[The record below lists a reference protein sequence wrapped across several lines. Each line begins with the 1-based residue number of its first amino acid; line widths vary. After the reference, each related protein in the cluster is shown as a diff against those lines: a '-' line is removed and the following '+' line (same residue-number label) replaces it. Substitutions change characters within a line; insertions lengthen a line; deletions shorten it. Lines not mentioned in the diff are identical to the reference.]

1 MALAGGIEGMR
12 TGLARLGVIAV
23 LTVGLA
29 GCQTIADLDP
39 TGLLSEDTSTPD
51 LAGIPN
57 APAVPDTD
65 RDVASSLTAAGVQ
78 AQYSADA
85 LRAGTEAAA
94 PAPGAAQPMSPQV
107 AQALAAPPTSN
118 STAANDAPP
127 SAAAPSAAA
136 PSAAPPPVA
145 SNLPPSAA
153 APAPIPVQGNAVA
166 AVAPPPAPI
175 PVAGNAAPAAQ
186 MASAAPVSRA
196 VPPPPGAEPAV
207 PAVPPAGAIR
217 STIMAPPVVS
227 DAALGF
233 KPSAAPALDPS
244 VSNFVSAPI
253 LSRYR
258 QTAAR
263 SGSGGVAAVAAV
275 PGAASSG
282 SVITNL
288 DAQPTS
294 AVAAI
299 AARNGGVPPT
309 AVVYFPG
316 DGTALSAAART
327 QVRAAAAAFKAAGG
341 TGTIRVV
348 GHASSR
354 TPNMSVERHLQV
366 IFEKSQG
373 RANAVARELMNQGV
387 PADRVR
393 IDAVGDSQPVYYE
406 SMPRGEEGNRRA
418 EIYLQG

>member
-1 MALAGGIEGMR
+1 MR
-12 TGLARLGVIAV
+12 TGITRHIVGLGARLGVVAV
-23 LTVGLA
+23 LAVGLS

-39 TGLLSEDTSTPD
+39 TGLLAEETPD
-51 LAGIPN
+51 LADIPN
-57 APAVPDTD
+57 APAVPDTE
-65 RDVASSLTAAGVQ
+65 RDVASSLSAAGVQ

-85 LRAGTEAAA
+85 LRAGTEAVA
-94 PAPGAAQPMSPQV
+94 PAPGAAAPMSPQV
-107 AQALAAPPTSN
+107 AQALAAPPS
-118 STAANDAPP
+118 SDAPPSASAVAPAAAPVSAPITTNDAPP
-127 SAAAPSAAA
+127 SASAVPPTAA
-136 PSAAPPPVA
+136 
-145 SNLPPSAA
+145 
-153 APAPIPVQGNAVA
+153 APIPVQGNAA
-166 AVAPPPAPI
+166 SAAPPIA
-175 PVAGNAAPAAQ
+175 VSGNAAPAVQ
-186 MASAAPVSRA
+186 MASAAPSRPFA
-196 VPPPPGAEPAV
+196 PPPGAEPAV

-217 STIMAPPVVS
+217 STIMAQAPVS

-233 KPSAAPALDPS
+233 KPSTAPALDAS

-263 SGSGGVAAVAAV
+263 TGGTAVAAV
-275 PGAASSG
+275 PGGASG
-282 SVITNL
+282 SVVTNL

-299 AARNGGVPPT
+299 AARNGGVAPN

-316 DGTALSAAART
+316 DGVALSAAART

-354 TPNMSVERHLQV
+354 TPNMSVERHLRV

-418 EIYLQG
+418 EIYVQS

>member
-1 MALAGGIEGMR
+1 MLA
-12 TGLARLGVIAV
+12 
-23 LTVGLA
+23 VGLS

-39 TGLLSEDTSTPD
+39 TGLLSEETPD
-51 LAGIPN
+51 LADLPN
-57 APAVPDTD
+57 APAVPDTE
-65 RDVASSLTAAGVQ
+65 RDVASSLNAAGVQ

-85 LRAGTEAAA
+85 LRAGTEAVA
-94 PAPGAAQPMSPQV
+94 PAPGAAAPVSPQV
-107 AQALAAPPTSN
+107 AQALAAPPS
-118 STAANDAPP
+118 ANDAPP
-127 SAAAPSAAA
+127 SAA

-145 SNLPPSAA
+145 VNDAPPSASAVPPA
-153 APAPIPVQGNAVA
+153 AAPIPVQGNAA
-166 AVAPPPAPI
+166 AAPPP
-175 PVAGNAAPAAQ
+175 PVAAAPAPPIAVSGNAAPAVQ
-186 MASAAPVSRA
+186 TASAAPSRPVA
-196 VPPPPGAEPAV
+196 PPPGAEPAV
-207 PAVPPAGAIR
+207 PAVAPAGAIR
-217 STIMAPPVVS
+217 STIMAQAPMS

-233 KPSAAPALDPS
+233 KPSTAPALDAS

-258 QTAAR
+258 ATAPR
-263 SGSGGVAAVAAV
+263 SSGTAVAGAAV
-275 PGAASSG
+275 PASASG
-282 SVITNL
+282 SVVANL

-299 AARNGGVPPT
+299 AARNGGVAPN

-316 DGTALSAAART
+316 DGTQLNAAART
-327 QVRAAAAAFKAAGG
+327 QIRAAAAAFKAAGG

-393 IDAVGDSQPVYYE
+393 IDAVGDSQPIYYE

-418 EIYLQG
+418 EIYVQG